1 MLSGSARFTI
11 KPGEPGVCGEVCDE
25 GDAVRVERAEDGLTF
40 ETRVPPAY
48 KSAARRGSMRG
59 SRFKSPFRFPSYLLT
74 VKDQASLWVSLWG
87 ERRP

>member
-25 GDAVRVERAEDGLTF
+25 GDAVRVERAGDGLTF
-40 ETRVPPAY
+40 ET
-48 KSAARRGSMRG
+48 
-59 SRFKSPFRFPSYLLT
+59 FPSYLLT